1 MNGPLDQVASW
12 PVRTAAVAVMS
23 PAGLLAARGPLD
35 RPFSWASVTK
45 LLTTLAALDVVQRG
59 LLDLDEPA
67 GPPGATIR
75 HLLAHASGLGP
86 RGDKVLSKP
95 GRQRIYS
102 NRGIEIV
109 AHATAARAGKPFGP
123 LLAEEICRPLG
134 LRRTHLAGSPSW
146 GAAGPLG
153 DLAALGSE
161 LLSPSLVDSE
171 LLAEA
176 TRTAFPGLPG
186 VVPGFGRQPLCDWG
200 LGFEIRDSKA
210 PHWTGS
216 RNSPATFGHFGRSG
230 SFLWVDPEAGLACA
244 ALTDRDFGPWAAR
257 AWPRLSDD
265 ILTSYGSGLP
275 VAGGQAQQVGDV
287 HRPHLRL
294 AAAQPLTELTQAA
307 GIDRHHVIDPGR
319 SDLVELGIQYPPGV
333 GGRTSAQVPAA
344 RSTARRRAG
353 PRTRRWRAAV
363 PAARAIRQGR
373 CAGGRSPAGP
383 PGRAGSRSGP
393 RRRTCHSGIPTARRP
408 GPGRSRRPGGPRSGG
423 CLPFGPQFTFRGRG
437 GKDDAGFGEIG
448 PPYR

>member
-176 TRTAFPGLPG
+176 TRTAFPRPARRGAGLRPPAPMRLG
-186 VVPGFGRQPLCDWG
+186 TRVRDTRQQGAALDRIAELAGDLRSFRSLRQFPV
-200 LGFEIRDSKA
+200 
-210 PHWTGS
+210 
-216 RNSPATFGHFGRSG
+216 GRSRSRPSLRRPHRPG
-230 SFLWVDPEAGLACA
+230 LRSLGGAGLAA
-244 ALTDRDFGPWAAR
+244 
-257 AWPRLSDD
+257 
-265 ILTSYGSGLP
+265 P
-275 VAGGQAQQVGDV
+275 VRR
-287 HRPHLRL
+287 HPHLLR
-294 AAAQPLTELTQAA
+294 QRVTGRGRPGAA
-307 GIDRHHVIDPGR
+307 GRR
-319 SDLVELGIQYPPGV
+319 CTPPAPSTC
-333 GGRTSAQVPAA
+333 GGAA
-344 RSTARRRAG
+344 PDGAD
-353 PRTRRWRAAV
+353 
-363 PAARAIRQGR
+363 
-373 CAGGRSPAGP
+373 
-383 PGRAGSRSGP
+383 AGSR
-393 RRRTCHSGIPTARRP
+393 
-408 GPGRSRRPGGPRSGG
+408 
-423 CLPFGPQFTFRGRG
+423 
-437 GKDDAGFGEIG
+437 D
-448 PPYR
+448 

>member
-1 MNGPLDQVASW
+1 MEGPLDQVASW
-12 PVRTAAVAVMS
+12 PVRTAAVAVIS
-23 PAGLLAARGPLD
+23 PAGLVAARGPLD

-45 LLTTLAALDVVQRG
+45 LLTALAALDAVQRG

-67 GPPGATIR
+67 GPPRATIR

-109 AHATAARAGKPFGP
+109 AQATAARAGKPFGP

-134 LRRTHLAGSPSW
+134 LRHTHLAGSPSS

-275 VAGGQAQQVGDV
+275 VASGQAQQVGNV
-287 HRPHLRL
+287 
-294 AAAQPLTELTQAA
+294 
-307 GIDRHHVIDPGR
+307 
-319 SDLVELGIQYPPGV
+319 
-333 GGRTSAQVPAA
+333 
-344 RSTARRRAG
+344 TARTFDLRR
-353 PRTRRWRAAV
+353 
-363 PAARAIRQGR
+363 
-373 CAGGRSPAGP
+373 RSP
-383 PGRAGSRSGP
+383 RRS
-393 RRRTCHSGIPTARRP
+393 
-408 GPGRSRRPGGPRSGG
+408 
-423 CLPFGPQFTFRGRG
+423 
-437 GKDDAGFGEIG
+437 
-448 PPYR
+448 